1 MFSVKK
7 LIFFFFHHANI
18 SVINENKSYVIFYN
32 LASNMESDFKSHI
45 IRCVKLTIK

>member
-7 LIFFFFHHANI
+7 LIFFFHQSNN

-32 LASNMESDFKSHI
+32 IASNMESDFKSHI